1 MKTSLQTILSFI
13 LLSVGVALAAPTEID
28 ERNAY
33 TNSFNSMASSLM
45 NWYGSLI
52 SEEKDTFDK
61 MDSKWER
68 YRTQYPKNIAQIKI
82 ISTKMSQ
89 LDMAEHYK
97 FIVEAKIIAE
107 KQSQIIT
114 ETFFFS
120 VPYLK
125 PPVIKNIV
133 REKQESVLP
142 DGDGFDS
149 AQFQTRKFAYAW
161 LAYLDGT
168 QGMESTLNLKQW
180 LNSASYSIKMG
191 NIDEKNS
198 VAKTLENR
206 KNYLTVGGHLLHS
219 LKVEKVENKTNTFV
233 LDLIVEWKGVNQS
246 IKPVLAKIHQ
256 QIEYQIKNNLWHV
269 ISIKE
274 THVLP
279 DIAPWMGFL
288 C

>member
-1 MKTSLQTILSFI
+1 MKTSIQAILSFI
-13 LLSVGVALAAPTEID
+13 LFSVGVALAAPTEID

-52 SEEKDTFDK
+52 SEENNTFEK
-61 MDSKWER
+61 VNSKWDP
-68 YRTQYPKNIAQIKI
+68 YRAQYPTNITQIKI
-82 ISTKMSQ
+82 VSTKMSQ
-89 LDMAEHYK
+89 LDDAEHYK
-97 FIVEAKIIAE
+97 FIVEAKIIAD

-125 PPVIKNIV
+125 SAEIKNIV
-133 REKQESVLP
+133 RDKQELVSP
-142 DGDGFDS
+142 DGMGFDS
-149 AQFQTRKFAYAW
+149 AQFQARKFAYAW

-180 LNSASYSIKMG
+180 IDSASYSIKMG
-191 NIDEKNS
+191 AIDEKNS
-198 VAKTLENR
+198 VARTIEKR

-219 LKVEKVENKTNTFV
+219 LKVEKVENKTNTYV
-233 LDLIVEWKGVNQS
+233 LDLIVEWKGENPS
-246 IKPVLAKIHQ
+246 GKPVLAKIHQ
-256 QIEYQIKNNLWHV
+256 QIEYQITNKLWHV

-274 THVLP
+274 THLLP